1 MGFFTK
7 FSLPSS
13 GGQLRLDEVII
24 IRYRI
29 CWAFWDSA
37 AFPLVTFSLKKFSTN
52 IPLTSTRERIAKW
65 VGLPER
71 SFERFACGRFH
82 MVPDGLI
89 LCFTGCCACLSQ
101 SKQEGFSPSFH
112 RGVET
117 FWKRRGRPCPIFLVK
132 GESRK
137 LITISSV
144 LWRQMKLPSPRSLS
158 QQWVMT
164 PLKAMERLSQPNPST
179 EGSPPTRTSNHR

>member
-1 MGFFTK
+1 M
-7 FSLPSS
+7 PSS
-13 GGQLRLDEVII
+13 GGQLRLNEFSLSYC
-24 IRYRI
+24 R
-29 CWAFWDSA
+29 AFWPLGFGC
-37 AFPLVTFSLKKFSTN
+37 FPSLACYVQSEKKFSTN
-52 IPLTSTRERIAKW
+52 IPLRSTGERKGKW
-65 VGLPER
+65 VGPPDR
-71 SFERFACGRFH
+71 SFERFARGRFH

-117 FWKRRGRPCPIFLVK
+117 LRKRSGQPCPISLVI

-179 EGSPPTRTSNHR
+179 ADSPPTRTSNHR